1 MPGLRY
7 DGKVSE
13 FAAEICADAR
23 QRMGSA
29 VEHARANFATV
40 RTGRATPA
48 LVEKLQVDYY
58 GANVPLQQL
67 AGFSVPE
74 ARMLVIQ
81 PFDRAAL
88 DAISKAVME
97 SDLGINP
104 SSDGHV
110 LRLVFPPLTED
121 RRRDLVRVVKQM
133 AEDGRIAV
141 RNLRRS
147 ARHDLDTLEKEKEI
161 SADQKRSF
169 ENELDAD
176 TARFVGDIDRALDAK
191 EQELLEV

>member
-1 MPGLRY
+1 M
-7 DGKVSE
+7 SE
-13 FAAEICADAR
+13 FATEICVDAR
-23 QRMGSA
+23 DRMRAA
-29 VEHARANFATV
+29 VEHARGNFSTV

-58 GANVPLQQL
+58 GTAVPLQQL

-81 PFDRAAL
+81 PFDRSAL
-88 DAISKAVME
+88 DAIAKAVME

-104 SSDGHV
+104 SSDGTV
-110 LRLVFPPLTED
+110 LRLLFPPLTED

-133 AEDGRIAV
+133 AEDGRVAV

-161 SADQKRSF
+161 SGDQKRGF
-169 ENELDAD
+169 ELELDAD
-176 TARFVGDIDRALDAK
+176 TAKFVGEIDRALDAK

>member
-1 MPGLRY
+1 MPDLRY
-7 DGKVSE
+7 AGKVSE

-176 TARFVGDIDRALDAK
+176 TAKFVGDIDRALDAK

>member
-1 MPGLRY
+1 
-7 DGKVSE
+7 
-13 FAAEICADAR
+13 
-23 QRMGSA
+23 MGSA
-29 VEHARANFATV
+29 VEHVRTNFATV

-58 GANVPLQQL
+58 GAAVPLQQL

-81 PFDRAAL
+81 PFDRGAVES
-88 DAISKAVME
+88 ISKAIME

-147 ARHDLDTLEKEKEI
+147 ARQDLDTLEKEKEI
-161 SADQKRSF
+161 SGDQKMGFCS
-169 ENELDAD
+169 ELDGE
-176 TARFVGDIDRALDAK
+176 TAKFVGGIDRALEAK

>member
-1 MPGLRY
+1 MR
-7 DGKVSE
+7 
-13 FAAEICADAR
+13 
-23 QRMGSA
+23 SA
-29 VEHARANFATV
+29 VEHARGNFATV

-48 LVEKLQVDYY
+48 LVEKIQVDYY
-58 GANVPLQQL
+58 GAAVPLQQL

-81 PFDRAAL
+81 PFDRVAL

-133 AEDGRIAV
+133 AEDGRVAV

-169 ENELDAD
+169 EQELDAD
-176 TARFVGDIDRALDAK
+176 TAKFVGDIDRALDAK

>member
-1 MPGLRY
+1 MGGREY
-7 DGKVSE
+7 AGQVSE

-29 VEHARANFATV
+29 VEHARASFATV

-48 LVEKLQVDYY
+48 LVEKLGVDYY

-81 PFDRAAL
+81 PFDRSAL

-121 RRRDLVRVVKQM
+121 RRKDLVRVVKQM
-133 AEDGRIAV
+133 AEDGRVAV

-161 SADQKRSF
+161 SSDQKRSF

-176 TARFVGDIDRALDAK
+176 TAKFVGDIDRALDAK